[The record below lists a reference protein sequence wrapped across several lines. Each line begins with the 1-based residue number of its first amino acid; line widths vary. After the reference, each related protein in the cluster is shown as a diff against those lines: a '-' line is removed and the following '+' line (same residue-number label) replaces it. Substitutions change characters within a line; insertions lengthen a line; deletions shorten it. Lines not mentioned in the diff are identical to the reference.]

1 MAFAIIPPPTACLP
15 VFSESFG
22 MRFCLPCDPTLPRTI
37 LCCLLLTCCPTGF
50 AQQTED
56 PFALGVRTTEPVSP
70 TDQLATFS
78 VPPGF
83 SVELIAAEPDVAKPM
98 NLAFDKKGRL
108 WVSSSLEYPF
118 AAAADQTP
126 RDTIRIM
133 EDQDGD
139 GRADKITVF
148 ADELNIPIGLI
159 PYGDGVIC
167 FSIPNIWYLRDT
179 DGDDRCDKREVL
191 YGPFDTTRDTHGM
204 CNAFRRGDD
213 GWIYACHGFNNRSE
227 VAGKDGHKVILTSGN
242 TFRFRPDGSRIELY
256 TQGQVNPFGM
266 SIDHFGDIYT
276 ADCHTKP
283 VTLLLPGGCYD
294 SFGRPHDGL
303 GYVPNVMEH
312 LHGSTA
318 IAALA
323 LGEHL
328 RFPAEYASST
338 FDGNVMTSRV
348 NQNTLKRTGSS
359 VKAIEQA
366 DLVSSTDPWFRPVDL
381 VAGPDGALYI
391 ADFYNRIIGHYEVDL
406 KHPGRDRFRGRL
418 WRVRY
423 KGSEGGTSLLKGYG
437 EDLTS
442 LTTEQLFDVIRTA
455 PEMQKRLA
463 RDVIADDVS
472 ATTTTEIRKH
482 LNDNDPGVRRFALRL
497 LALREAAVIDAIAAA
512 TYDSDEMVRVH
523 AFRALREVTLRD
535 ADKPA
540 AIQLLQKGFG
550 DLSAMARRAA
560 VAAASRHLSEELIA
574 PLLRMFHTTD
584 LADVHLRHSIR
595 IALRDQLLND
605 DWFRAMA
612 ADAKVGMDRLVLA
625 DLSLAVRTPAAA
637 EFVASNIRFL
647 GVSQP
652 ARLAEYLQFAAAH
665 VSPET
670 AEGVVAAVRER
681 FSRDRELQRGLL
693 NSMRQGFA
701 QRGQQPPAAVR
712 SWALDVSL
720 QLLQMKS
727 LDDLKALDVIP
738 PVSWSYQPHPD
749 SPDANNCWGVVR
761 SRTSADGVAGAPLFS
776 SFEQGE
782 RRTGVY
788 RSDAF
793 EPDDSLSFYIAGHDG
808 FPDAPLKK
816 ANFVRLRDAATGELL
831 REASPLRNDVA
842 QKVDW
847 MTNDLRGR
855 KVVVE
860 LVDGDT
866 ASAYAW
872 IAVGRFSDDR
882 LNPSDDQQR
891 QLAAAELIGDF
902 GLEELRPAIVRLLT
916 AVGVS
921 RTSQV
926 ALTNSLLKLKPNSLL
941 AAAGVI
947 PTISTASD
955 PLSELAVKAIAQENS
970 EEARKALE
978 STFQVSTAA
987 EQLLMAQP
995 LAADIAGA
1003 EELLRL
1009 METGKASARL
1019 LLKPAI
1025 QQRLNAIAT
1034 ETLKSRMVVLTEKL
1048 PTEDSIAEELLASR
1062 RKAIQQMAGDAENG
1076 KELFRKNCQICHQL
1090 AGEGKQVGPNLD
1102 GIGNRGLDRLL
1113 EDVLI
1118 PNRNVDVAFRTTTVV
1133 TDEGKAFSGLLKELE
1148 GNRISIIDSQAKE
1161 TILQT
1166 DVIEERQASAN
1177 SPMPSNVG
1185 ETFTEEQL
1193 RDLVSYL
1200 LQQKKVAEASKP

>member
-1 MAFAIIPPPTACLP
+1 MRLRRPSRPTPFL
-15 VFSESFG
+15 
-22 MRFCLPCDPTLPRTI
+22 TI
-37 LCCLLLTCCPTGF
+37 LCSLFLVSCSPVA
-50 AQQTED
+50 AQQAED
-56 PFALGVRTTEPVSP
+56 PFALGVRTTNPLSP
-70 TDQLATFS
+70 AEQLATFTM
-78 VPPGF
+78 PPGF
-83 SVELIAAEPDVAKPM
+83 TLELVASEPDVAKPM
-98 NLAFDKKGRL
+98 NLAFDKRGRL

-118 AAAADQTP
+118 AAAPEQTP

-133 EDQDGD
+133 EDHDGD
-139 GRADKITVF
+139 GKADKVTVF

-167 FSIPNIWYLRDT
+167 FSIPNIWFLRDT
-179 DGDDRCDKREVL
+179 DGDDRCDKREIL

-213 GWIYACHGFNNRSE
+213 GWMYACHGFNNRSE
-227 VAGKDGHKVILTSGN
+227 VAGKDGHKVVLTSGN

-266 SIDHFGDIYT
+266 SIDQYGDIYT

-328 RFPAEYASST
+328 RFPAEYADST

-348 NQNTLKRTGSS
+348 NQNSLKRTGSS
-359 VKAIEQA
+359 VRAIEQP
-366 DLVSSTDPWFRPVDL
+366 DLVGSSDPWFRPVDL
-381 VAGPDGALYI
+381 VAGPDGALYV

-418 WRVRY
+418 WRIRY
-423 KGSEGGTSLLKGYG
+423 AGPERAANTLKGYG
-437 EDLTS
+437 LDLTALNIQQ
-442 LTTEQLFDVIRTA
+442 LTEVIRTA

-463 RDVIADDVS
+463 RDVIANDLT
-472 ATTTTEIRKH
+472 AETTAVLQECVR
-482 LNDNDPGVRRFALRL
+482 DSDPVVRRYALRL
-497 LALREAAVIDAIAAA
+497 LAQRDASGIDAISAGVL
-512 TYDSDEMVRVH
+512 DSNEIVRVH
-523 AFRALREVTLRD
+523 AFRALREVELQE
-535 ADKPA
+535 ADQA
-540 AIQLLQKGFG
+540 AASQLLKKGFG
-550 DLSAMARRAA
+550 DLSAMVRRSA
-560 VAAASRHLSEELIA
+560 VAAASRQQSQELIA

-584 LADVHLRHSIR
+584 LADVHLRHSLR
-595 IALRDQLLND
+595 IALRDHLLHE
-605 DWFRAMA
+605 DWFRTIA
-612 ADAKVGMDRLVLA
+612 ADTKVGMDRLALA
-625 DLSLAVRTPAAA
+625 DLSLAVKTPAAA
-637 EFVASNIRFL
+637 EFVAGNIQFL

-652 ARLAEYLQFAAAH
+652 NRLAEYLQFAAAH
-665 VSPET
+665 VSSEA
-670 AEGVVAAVRER
+670 AEGVVSAVRER
-681 FSRDRELQRGLL
+681 FSGDRELQRGLL

-701 QRGQQPPAAVR
+701 QRGQQPPTAVR
-712 SWALDVSL
+712 DWARDVSL
-720 QLLQMKS
+720 QLLQMKAI
-727 LDDLKALDVIP
+727 DDLSALDVELA
-738 PVSWSYQPHPD
+738 VSWNYQPHPET
-749 SPDANNCWGVVR
+749 PDASNCWGVAR
-761 SRTSADGVAGAPLFS
+761 SRTSADGLAGAPLYS

-782 RRTGVY
+782 RRTGIY
-788 RSDAF
+788 RSAEF
-793 EPDDSLSFYIAGHDG
+793 EVGDSLSFYIAGHDG
-808 FPDAPLKK
+808 FPDAPLKN
-816 ANFVRLRDAATGELL
+816 ANFVRLRDAASAELL
-831 REASPLRNDVA
+831 REASPMRNDVA
-842 QKVDW
+842 QKVEWKTD
-847 MTNDLRGR
+847 DLRGR

-860 LVDGDT
+860 LVDGDS

-902 GLEELRPAIVRLLT
+902 GLQELRSALMRLT
-916 AVGVS
+916 TMKGVS

-926 ALTNSLLKLKPNSLL
+926 AMANSLLKLRPDSLL
-941 AAAGVI
+941 TAVSI
-947 PTISTASD
+947 VPTIASASD
-955 PLSELAVKAIAQENS
+955 TLAQSAVETITQENTD
-970 EEARKALE
+970 EARRVLE
-978 STFQVSTAA
+978 AAFQVATAA

-995 LAADIAGA
+995 LAADAAGA

-1009 METGKASARL
+1009 MEAGKASARL

-1034 ETLKSRMVVLTEKL
+1034 EELKSRVVVLTEKL
-1048 PTEDSIAEELLASR
+1048 PTEDSIVEELLASR
-1062 RKAIQQMAGDAENG
+1062 RKVIQQAAGDIQNG
-1076 KELFRKNCQICHQL
+1076 KELFKKNCQICHQL

-1102 GIGNRGLDRLL
+1102 GIGNRGLDRVL

-1133 TDEGKAFSGLLKELE
+1133 TDEGKAYSGLLKELE
-1148 GNRISIIDSQAKE
+1148 GNRISIVDSQAKE

-1166 DVIEERQASAN
+1166 DIIEERQASAN

-1185 ETFTEEQL
+1185 ETLNEVQL
-1193 RDLVSYL
+1193 RDLVSFL
-1200 LQQKKVAEASKP
+1200 LLQKKVAEGVKP

>member
-1 MAFAIIPPPTACLP
+1 MPDCLA
-15 VFSESFG
+15 VV
-22 MRFCLPCDPTLPRTI
+22 
-37 LCCLLLTCCPTGF
+37 

-70 TDQLATFS
+70 ADQLATFS
-78 VPPGF
+78 LPPGF
-83 SVELIAAEPDVAKPM
+83 TVELIASEPDVAKPM

-118 AAAADQTP
+118 AAAAGQTP

-133 EDQDGD
+133 EDHDGD
-139 GRADKITVF
+139 GKADKFNVF

-167 FSIPNIWYLRDT
+167 FSIPNICYLRDT
-179 DGDDRCDKREVL
+179 DGDDRCDKREIL

-213 GWIYACHGFNNRSE
+213 GWIYSCHGFNNRSE
-227 VAGKDGHKVILTSGN
+227 VAGKDGHKVVLTSGN

-266 SIDHFGDIYT
+266 SIDQFGDIFT

-318 IAALA
+318 IAAFA

-328 RFPAEYASST
+328 RFPAEYSSST

-359 VKAIEQA
+359 VKAIEQP

-423 KGSEGGTSLLKGYG
+423 AGNEGAANVLKGYG
-437 EDLTS
+437 QDLTS
-442 LTTEQLFDVIRTA
+442 LTTEQLFEVIRTA
-455 PEMQKRLA
+455 PEIQKRLA
-463 RDVIADDVS
+463 RDVIADDAS
-472 ATTTTEIRKH
+472 AETTASLKKH
-482 LNDNDPGVRRFALRL
+482 LQHSDPVVRRYALRL
-497 LALREAAVIDAIAAA
+497 LAQRDASAIDAIAAA
-512 TYDSDEMVRVH
+512 ANDVDETVRVH
-523 AFRALREVTLRD
+523 AFRALREMKLKDTD
-535 ADKPA
+535 QSATT
-540 AIQLLQKGFG
+540 QLLQNGFG
-550 DLSAMARRAA
+550 DLSAMVRRAA
-560 VAAASRHLSEELIA
+560 VAAASRHQSQELIA

-595 IALRDQLLND
+595 IALRDHLLND
-605 DWFRAMA
+605 DWFRTIA

-625 DLSLAVRTPAAA
+625 DLSPAVKTPAAA
-637 EFVASNIRFL
+637 EFVAGNIQFL

-652 ARLAEYLQFAAAH
+652 TRLADYLQFAAAH
-665 VSPET
+665 VSPEA
-670 AEGVVAAVRER
+670 AEGVVVAVRER
-681 FSRDRELQRGLL
+681 FAGDRELQRGLL

-712 SWALDVSL
+712 AWALDVSM

-727 LDDLKALDVIP
+727 LEDFAALDVVP
-738 PVSWSYQPHPD
+738 AVSWSYQPHPD
-749 SPDANNCWGVVR
+749 SADANNCWGVTR
-761 SRTSADGVAGAPLFS
+761 SRTSADGVAGAPLYS

-782 RRTGVY
+782 RRTGIY
-788 RSDAF
+788 RSAAI
-793 EPDDSLSFYIAGHDG
+793 ELGDSLSFFIAGHDG
-808 FPDAPLKK
+808 FPDAALKK
-816 ANFVRLRDAATGELL
+816 ANFVRLRDAASGELL
-831 REASPLRNDVA
+831 REVSPLRNDVA
-842 QKVDW
+842 QKVEW
-847 MTNDLRGR
+847 KTEDLRGR
-855 KVVVE
+855 KVFLE
-860 LVDGDT
+860 LIDGDS

-891 QLAAAELIGDF
+891 QLAAAELVGDF
-902 GLEELRPAIVRLLT
+902 GLGEMRPVIVRLST
-916 AVGVS
+916 VEGAS

-926 ALTNSLLKLKPNSLL
+926 AMTNSLLKLKPNSLFTSVSVVPAIATTSDTL
-941 AAAGVI
+941 AR
-947 PTISTASD
+947 TA
-955 PLSELAVKAIAQENS
+955 VTAIAQENS
-970 EEARKALE
+970 EDARRVLE
-978 STFQVSTAA
+978 SAFQVSTAA

-995 LAADIAGA
+995 LAADVAGA

-1009 METGKASARL
+1009 MEAGKASARL

-1034 ETLKSRMVVLTEKL
+1034 DTLKSRVAVLTEKL
-1048 PTEDSIAEELLASR
+1048 PTEDSLVEELLANR
-1062 RKAIQQMAGDAENG
+1062 RKAIQQTTGDVQNG
-1076 KELFRKNCQICHQL
+1076 KELFKKNCQICHQL

-1102 GIGNRGLDRLL
+1102 GIGNRGLDRVL
-1113 EDVLI
+1113 EDLLI

-1133 TDEGKAFSGLLKELE
+1133 TDEGKAYSGLLKELE
-1148 GNRISIIDSQAKE
+1148 GNRISIVDSQAKE

-1166 DVIEERQASAN
+1166 DIIEERQASAN

-1185 ETFTEEQL
+1185 ETLNEAQL
-1193 RDLVSYL
+1193 RDLVSFL
-1200 LQQKKVAEASKP
+1200 LQQKKIVEGAKP

>member
-1 MAFAIIPPPTACLP
+1 
-15 VFSESFG
+15 
-22 MRFCLPCDPTLPRTI
+22 MRFRRPPGPTLPLTI
-37 LCCLLLTCCPTGF
+37 LCLIILISSSKIS
-50 AQQTED
+50 AQQVED

-70 TDQLATFS
+70 ADQQASFS
-78 VPPGF
+78 VPAGF
-83 SVELIAAEPDVAKPM
+83 SVELIASEPDVAKPM

-133 EDQDGD
+133 EDHDGD
-139 GRADKITVF
+139 GKADKLTVF

-179 DGDDRCDKREVL
+179 DGDDRCDQREVL

-227 VAGKDGHKVILTSGN
+227 VAGKDGHKVVLTSGN

-328 RFPAEYASST
+328 RFPAEYANST

-359 VKAIEQA
+359 VKAVEQP

-423 KGSEGGTSLLKGYG
+423 AGNEGAANILKGYG
-437 EDLTS
+437 QDLTS

-463 RDVIADDVS
+463 RDVIADDAS
-472 ATTTTEIRKH
+472 AETTAALKKNLQH
-482 LNDNDPGVRRFALRL
+482 SDPVVRRYALRL
-497 LALREAAVIDAIAAA
+497 LAQRDVSVIDSIAAA
-512 TYDSDEMVRVH
+512 ANDSHETVRVH
-523 AFRALREVTLRD
+523 AFRALREMKLQG
-535 ADKPA
+535 ADQPA
-540 AIQLLQKGFG
+540 ATHLLRKGFG
-550 DLSAMARRAA
+550 DFSAMVRRAA
-560 VAAASRHLSEELIA
+560 VAAASRQQSQELIA

-584 LADVHLRHSIR
+584 IADVHLRHSIR
-595 IALRDQLLND
+595 IALRDHLLND
-605 DWFRAMA
+605 DWFRRIA

-625 DLSLAVRTPAAA
+625 DLSLAVKTPAAA
-637 EFVASNIRFL
+637 EFVAGNIQFL

-652 ARLAEYLQFAAAH
+652 TRLADYLQFAAAH
-665 VSPET
+665 VSPEA
-670 AEGVVAAVRER
+670 AEGVVDAVRER
-681 FSRDRELQRGLL
+681 FSGDRELQRGLL

-701 QRGQQPPAAVR
+701 QRGQQPPTAVR
-712 SWALDVSL
+712 AWALDVSM

-727 LDDLKALDVIP
+727 LDDLAALDVMPAI
-738 PVSWSYQPHPD
+738 SWNYQPHPD
-749 SPDANNCWGVVR
+749 SADANNCWAVTK
-761 SRTSADGVAGAPLFS
+761 SRTSADGVAGAPMYS

-782 RRTGVY
+782 RRTGIY
-788 RSDAF
+788 RTAAV
-793 EPDDSLSFYIAGHDG
+793 ELGDSLSFYISGHDG

-816 ANFVRLRDAATGELL
+816 ANFVRLRDAASGELL

-842 QKVDW
+842 QKVEWKTD
-847 MTNDLRGR
+847 DLRGR
-855 KVVVE
+855 KVYIE
-860 LVDGDT
+860 LVDGDS

-882 LNPSDDQQR
+882 LNPSDGQQR
-891 QLAAAELIGDF
+891 QLAAAELVGDF
-902 GLEELRPAIVRLLT
+902 GLQEMRPAIVRLST
-916 AVGVS
+916 VEGAS

-926 ALTNSLLKLKPNSLL
+926 AMTNSLLKLKPNSLL
-941 AAAGVI
+941 TAVSIVPTIAAA
-947 PTISTASD
+947 SD
-955 PLSELAVKAIAQENS
+955 ALARSAVSAIAQES
-970 EEARKALE
+970 QEEARRVLE
-978 STFQVSTAA
+978 SAFQVSTAG
-987 EQLLMAQP
+987 EQLMMAQP
-995 LAADIAGA
+995 LAADVAGA

-1009 METGKASARL
+1009 MEAGKASARL
-1019 LLKPAI
+1019 LLKPAV

-1034 ETLKSRMVVLTEKL
+1034 DTLKSRMAVLTEKL
-1048 PTEDSIAEELLASR
+1048 PTEDSIVEELLANR
-1062 RKAIQQMAGDAENG
+1062 RKAIHQVAGDVQNG
-1076 KELFRKNCQICHQL
+1076 KELFKKNCQICHQL

-1102 GIGNRGLDRLL
+1102 GIGNRGLDRVL

-1133 TDEGKAFSGLLKELE
+1133 TEDGKAYSGLLKELE
-1148 GNRISIIDSQAKE
+1148 GNRISIVDGQAKE

-1166 DVIEERQASAN
+1166 DIIEERQASAN

-1185 ETFTEEQL
+1185 ETLNEVQL
-1193 RDLVSYL
+1193 RDLVSFL
-1200 LQQKKVAEASKP
+1200 LQQKKIVEGAKP

>member
-1 MAFAIIPPPTACLP
+1 MISGSHACLS
-15 VFSESFG
+15 VLSESFG
-22 MRFCLPCDPTLPRTI
+22 MRLRRPFRPKLFLTI
-37 LCCLLLTCCPTGF
+37 LCSLFLMSCSPVS
-50 AQQTED
+50 AQQAED
-56 PFALGVRTTEPVSP
+56 PFALGVRTSEPVSP
-70 TDQLATFS
+70 AEQQATFS
-78 VPPGF
+78 VPQGF
-83 SVELIAAEPDVAKPM
+83 AVELVASEPDVAKPM
-98 NLAFDKKGRL
+98 NLAFDKRGRL

-118 AAAADQTP
+118 AAAPEQTP

-133 EDQDGD
+133 EDHDGD
-139 GRADKITVF
+139 GKADKVTVF

-213 GWIYACHGFNNRSE
+213 GWIYSCHGFNNRSE
-227 VAGKDGHKVILTSGN
+227 VAGKDGHKVVLTSGN
-242 TFRFRPDGSRIELY
+242 TFRFRPDGSRLELY

-266 SIDHFGDIYT
+266 SIDQYGDIYT

-283 VTLLLPGGCYD
+283 VTLLLPEGCYD

-328 RFPAEYASST
+328 RFPAEYANST

-359 VKAIEQA
+359 VRAIEQP
-366 DLVSSTDPWFRPVDL
+366 DLVSSSDPWFRPVDL
-381 VAGPDGALYI
+381 VAGPDGALYV

-423 KGSEGGTSLLKGYG
+423 AGTEGATNAIKGYG
-437 EDLTS
+437 QDLTA
-442 LTTEQLFDVIRTA
+442 LTTEQLLEVIRTA

-463 RDVIADDVS
+463 RDVIADDLS
-472 ATTTTEIRKH
+472 AETTATLKKH
-482 LNDNDPGVRRFALRL
+482 LHDNDSVVPRFALRL
-497 LALREAAVIDAIAAA
+497 LALRDASVIEAISAGA
-512 TYDSDEMVRVH
+512 SDDDELVRVH
-523 AFRALREVTLRD
+523 AFRALREVTLQE
-535 ADKPA
+535 ADQTA
-540 AIQLLQKGFG
+540 ASQLLKKGFG
-550 DLSAMARRAA
+550 DLSAMVRRSA
-560 VAAASRHLSEELIA
+560 VAAASRQQSQELIA

-595 IALRDQLLND
+595 IALRDHLLHE
-605 DWFRAMA
+605 DWFRTVA
-612 ADAKVGMDRLVLA
+612 ADVKVGMDRMVLA
-625 DLSLAVRTPAAA
+625 DLSLAVKTPAAA
-637 EFVASNIRFL
+637 EFVAGNIQFL
-647 GVSQP
+647 SVSQP
-652 ARLAEYLQFAAAH
+652 TRLAEYLQFAAAH
-665 VSPET
+665 VSPEA
-670 AEGVVAAVRER
+670 AEGVVVAVRER
-681 FSRDRELQRGLL
+681 FSGDRELQRGLL

-712 SWALDVSL
+712 AWAMDVAMQLLNMKTPEDLSALDVVP
-720 QLLQMKS
+720 
-727 LDDLKALDVIP
+727 A
-738 PVSWSYQPHPD
+738 VSWNYRPH
-749 SPDANNCWGVVR
+749 SDASDKNNCWGVAR
-761 SRTSADGVAGAPLFS
+761 SRMSADAVAGAALYS

-782 RRTGVY
+782 RRTGIY
-788 RSDAF
+788 RSAPI
-793 EPDDSLSFYIAGHDG
+793 EVGDSLSFFIAGHDG
-808 FPDAPLKK
+808 IPDAPLKK
-816 ANFVRLRDAATGELL
+816 ANFVRIRDAASEELL

-842 QKVDW
+842 QKVEWKTD
-847 MTNDLRGR
+847 DLRGR

-860 LVDGDT
+860 LVDGDS

-902 GLEELRPAIVRLLT
+902 GLQELRPAIVRLST
-916 AVGVS
+916 VSGVS
-921 RTSQV
+921 RTSLV
-926 ALTNSLLKLKPNSLL
+926 AMANSLLKLRPNSLL
-941 AAAGVI
+941 TAVSIVPTIAAA
-947 PTISTASD
+947 SD
-955 PLSELAVKAIAQENS
+955 ALAQSAMNAIAQDNS
-970 EEARKALE
+970 EEARKTLE
-978 STFQVSTAA
+978 AAFQVSTAA
-987 EQLLMAQP
+987 EQLLIAQP
-995 LAADIAGA
+995 LAADLSGA

-1009 METGKASARL
+1009 MEAGKASARL

-1034 ETLKSRMVVLTEKL
+1034 EELKSRVVVLTEKL
-1048 PTEDSIAEELLASR
+1048 PTEDSIVEELLTNR
-1062 RKAIQQMAGDAENG
+1062 RKAIQQTAGDIQNG
-1076 KELFRKNCQICHQL
+1076 KELFKKNCQICHQI

-1102 GIGNRGLDRLL
+1102 GIGNRGLDRVL

-1133 TDEGKAFSGLLKELE
+1133 TDEGKAYSGLLKELE
-1148 GNRISIIDSQAKE
+1148 GNRISIVDSQAKE

-1166 DVIEERQASAN
+1166 DIIEERKASAN

-1185 ETFTEEQL
+1185 ETLNEVQL
-1193 RDLVSYL
+1193 RDLVSFLL
-1200 LQQKKVAEASKP
+1200 LQKKIVEGAKP

>member
-1 MAFAIIPPPTACLP
+1 
-15 VFSESFG
+15 
-22 MRFCLPCDPTLPRTI
+22 MRFRRPSGPTLSLTVLCSLI
-37 LCCLLLTCCPTGF
+37 LMSSSVS

-70 TDQLATFS
+70 ADQLATFS
-78 VPPGF
+78 IPPGF
-83 SVELIAAEPDVAKPM
+83 KVELIASEPDVAKPM
-98 NLAFDKKGRL
+98 NLAFDKRGRL

-133 EDQDGD
+133 EDHDGD
-139 GRADKITVF
+139 GEADKVTVF

-213 GWIYACHGFNNRSE
+213 GWIYSCHGFNNRSE
-227 VAGKDGHKVILTSGN
+227 VAGKDGHKVVLTSGN

-323 LGEHL
+323 MGEHL
-328 RFPAEYASST
+328 RFPAEYSNST

-359 VKAIEQA
+359 VKAIEQP

-423 KGSEGGTSLLKGYG
+423 AGTDGATNTLKGYG
-437 EDLTS
+437 QDLTS

-455 PEMQKRLA
+455 PEMQKRMA
-463 RDVIADDVS
+463 RDVIADDAS
-472 ATTTTEIRKH
+472 AQTTTEITKH
-482 LNDNDPGVRRFALRL
+482 LSDSDPVIRRYALRL
-497 LALREAAVIDAIAAA
+497 LALRDAEVFGAIATAA
-512 TYDSDEMVRVH
+512 TDSDETVRVH
-523 AFRALREVTLRD
+523 AFRALREVTLNE
-535 ADKPA
+535 ADQLA
-540 AIQLLQKGFG
+540 ATRLLQKGFG
-550 DLSAMARRAA
+550 DLSAMVRRAA
-560 VAAASRHLSEELIA
+560 VAATSRHQSQELIA

-595 IALRDQLLND
+595 IALRDQLLNE
-605 DWFRAMA
+605 DWFRTIA

-625 DLSLAVRTPAAA
+625 DLSLAVKTPAAA
-637 EFVASNIRFL
+637 EFVASNIQFL

-665 VSPET
+665 VSPEA
-670 AEGVVAAVRER
+670 AEGVVVAVRER
-681 FSRDRELQRGLL
+681 FSGDRELQRGLL

-712 SWALDVSL
+712 AWALDVSM
-720 QLLQMKS
+720 QLLQMKT
-727 LDDLKALDVIP
+727 LDDLSALDVVP
-738 PVSWSYQPHPD
+738 AVSWNYQPHPD
-749 SPDANNCWGVVR
+749 SPDANNCWGIVR
-761 SRTSADGVAGAPLFS
+761 SRTSADGVAGAPLYS

-788 RSDAF
+788 RSAAI
-793 EPDDSLSFYIAGHDG
+793 ELGDSLSFYIAGHDG
-808 FPDAPLKK
+808 IPDAPLKK
-816 ANFVRLRDAATGELL
+816 ANFVRLRDAESGELL

-842 QKVDW
+842 QKVEWKTD
-847 MTNDLRGR
+847 DLRGR
-855 KVVVE
+855 KVVIE
-860 LVDGDT
+860 LVDGDS

-891 QLAAAELIGDF
+891 QLASAELVGDF
-902 GLEELRPAIVRLLT
+902 GLQELRPAIVRLAT
-916 AVGVS
+916 VEGAS

-926 ALTNSLLKLKPNSLL
+926 AMANSLLKLKPNSLL
-941 AAAGVI
+941 TAVSFV
-947 PTISTASD
+947 PTIVTASD
-955 PLSELAVKAIAQENS
+955 ALAHSAVNAISQENS
-970 EEARKALE
+970 EEARRVME
-978 STFQVSTAA
+978 SAFQVSTAA

-995 LAADIAGA
+995 LAADVAGA

-1009 METGKASARL
+1009 MESGKASARL

-1034 ETLKSRMVVLTEKL
+1034 DALKSRVAVLTEKL
-1048 PTEDSIAEELLASR
+1048 PTEDSIVEELLANR
-1062 RKAIQQMAGDAENG
+1062 RQAILQVAGDVQNG
-1076 KELFRKNCQICHQL
+1076 KELFKKNCQICHQL

-1102 GIGNRGLDRLL
+1102 GIGNRGLDRVL

-1148 GNRISIIDSQAKE
+1148 GNRISIVDSQAKE

-1166 DVIEERQASAN
+1166 DIIEERQASAN

-1185 ETFTEEQL
+1185 ETFNEVQF
-1193 RDLVSYL
+1193 RDLVSFL
-1200 LQQKKVAEASKP
+1200 LQQKKIVEGAKP